1 MSIDIKNKIKKE
13 RNRSFLAK
21 DFDTFRSELLDYS
34 RTYFPDKIQDFSE
47 ASLGGLFLDMA
58 SYVGDT
64 LSYYLDHQF
73 TELNPTTAVERKN
86 ILTHLKNAGVKPVG
100 SSPSSVY
107 VKFYIRVPAEQA
119 ADMSYKPMLSSLPV
133 IRASTTCKSA
143 SGINF
148 NLTEDLDFSET
159 DDDGEFIA
167 TVTVYT
173 TDNLGNPTQFIMTRM
188 GLCISG
194 NETTDSFNLTTQ
206 HVPFREITLLSPD
219 ISDIISVTDSEN
231 NEYYQ
236 VESLSQDTVFRA
248 ISNVGP
254 DGNMVPMN
262 LEVIAAPRRYT
273 SSFDPTTRMTKIRFG
288 AGDAETL
295 DDDIIPDPSELSLSL
310 YGKKYFSR
318 FSIDPNSLLQTQTLG
333 ISPKATTISV
343 RYRHGGGIN
352 HNVAAGS
359 IRSLNVLVMDFL
371 SSPSSS
377 VSTLVRSSVEVR
389 NIDPA
394 RGGDTAPSIEDLR
407 ARIPTAKQM
416 QSRIVSKQDL
426 LSRIY
431 TMPNVFGRVFRAG
444 ISDNPENPLAAQL
457 YIISKDRF
465 GNLATSPDALKKNLS
480 TYLNEFRL
488 ISDAID
494 ILDARVSNY
503 TVTFGVVSAPGSNK
517 GSVVQSVISR
527 VRDVLR
533 LENFQID
540 QPIVIDDIINVIINT
555 PGVVSLV
562 SLDILPKNGNDQ
574 GRVYSDFYINF
585 ENSTRNKIITA
596 PRGTIFELKY
606 PEHDIVGTAI

>member
-21 DFDTFRSELLDYS
+21 DFDSFRAELLEYS

-159 DDDGEFIA
+159 DDDGELIA
-167 TVTVYT
+167 SVTVYT
-173 TDNLGNPTQFIMTRM
+173 TDASGNPTQFIITRM

-194 NETTDSFNLTTQ
+194 NETTDSFNISNQ
-206 HVPFREITLLSPD
+206 HVPFREITLLSSD

-254 DGNMVPMN
+254 DGKLVPMN

-273 SSFDPTTRMTKIRFG
+273 ASFDPTSRMTKIRFG

-333 ISPKATTISV
+333 ISPKSTTISI

-371 SSPSSS
+371 NSPTAQ

-465 GNLATSPDALKKNLS
+465 GNLAVSPDALKKNLS

-503 TVTFGVVSAPGSNK
+503 TVSFGVVSAPGANK

-527 VRDVLR
+527 IRDVLR
-533 LENFQID
+533 IENFQID

-562 SLDILPKNGNDQ
+562 SLDIVPKNGIDQ
-574 GRVYSDFYINF
+574 GRVYSDFYFNF
-585 ENSTRNKIITA
+585 NNSTRNKIITA
-596 PRGTIFELKY
+596 PRGTIFEMKY
-606 PEHDIVGTAI
+606 PEHDIIGTAI

>member
-1 MSIDIKNKIKKE
+1 
-13 RNRSFLAK
+13 
-21 DFDTFRSELLDYS
+21 
-34 RTYFPDKIQDFSE
+34 
-47 ASLGGLFLDMA
+47 
-58 SYVGDT
+58 
-64 LSYYLDHQF
+64 
-73 TELNPTTAVERKN
+73 
-86 ILTHLKNAGVKPVG
+86 
-100 SSPSSVY
+100 
-107 VKFYIRVPAEQA
+107 
-119 ADMSYKPMLSSLPV
+119 
-133 IRASTTCKSA
+133 
-143 SGINF
+143 
-148 NLTEDLDFSET
+148 
-159 DDDGEFIA
+159 
-167 TVTVYT
+167 
-173 TDNLGNPTQFIMTRM
+173 
-188 GLCISG
+188 
-194 NETTDSFNLTTQ
+194 
-206 HVPFREITLLSPD
+206 
-219 ISDIISVTDSEN
+219 
-231 NEYYQ
+231 
-236 VESLSQDTVFRA
+236 
-248 ISNVGP
+248 
-254 DGNMVPMN
+254 
-262 LEVIAAPRRYT
+262 
-273 SSFDPTTRMTKIRFG
+273 
-288 AGDAETL
+288 
-295 DDDIIPDPSELSLSL
+295 
-310 YGKKYFSR
+310 
-318 FSIDPNSLLQTQTLG
+318 
-333 ISPKATTISV
+333 
-343 RYRHGGGIN
+343 
-352 HNVAAGS
+352 
-359 IRSLNVLVMDFL
+359 MDFL
-371 SSPSSS
+371 NSPSSS

-444 ISDNPENPLAAQL
+444 IADNPENPLAAQL

-465 GNLATSPDALKKNLS
+465 GNLATSPDSLKKNLS

-527 VRDVLR
+527 IRDVLK

-555 PGVVSLV
+555 PGVISLV

-574 GRVYSDFYINF
+574 GRVYSDFYFNF

>member
-21 DFDTFRSELLDYS
+21 DFDSFRAELLEYS
-34 RTYFPDKIQDFSE
+34 RTYFPDRIQDFSE
-47 ASLGGLFLDMA
+47 SSLGGLFLDMA

-73 TELNPTTAVERKN
+73 TELNPATAIERKN
-86 ILTHLKNAGVKPVG
+86 IITHLKNAGVKPVG

-107 VKFYIRVPAEQA
+107 VKFYIRVPAEKT
-119 ADMSYKPMLSSLPV
+119 ADMSYRPMISALPV
-133 IRASTTCKSA
+133 VRASTTCKSVT
-143 SGINF
+143 GINF

-159 DDDGEFIA
+159 DDSGQFIA
-167 TVTVYT
+167 SVTVFT
-173 TDNLGNPTQFIMTRM
+173 TDDSGNPTQFIMTRS

-194 NETTDSFNLTTQ
+194 NETTDSFNLGNQ

-219 ISDIISVTDSEN
+219 ISDVISVTDSDG
-231 NEYYQ
+231 NEYYR
-236 VESLSQDTVFRA
+236 VESLSQDTVFKA
-248 ISNVGP
+248 IDNVGA
-254 DGNMVPMN
+254 DGQMVPMN
-262 LEVIAAPRRYT
+262 LEVISAPRRYT
-273 SSFDPTTRMTKIRFG
+273 ASFDPTTRMTKIRFG

-333 ISPKATTISV
+333 ISPKSTTISI

-359 IRSLNVLVMDFL
+359 IRSLNVLVIDFL
-371 SSPSSS
+371 NNPTSSIATS
-377 VSTLVRSSVEVR
+377 VRASIEIR
-389 NIDPA
+389 NLDPA
-394 RGGDTAPSIEDLR
+394 RGGDTAPTLEDLR
-407 ARIPTAKQM
+407 SKIPSARQM

-494 ILDARVSNY
+494 ILDARVCNY
-503 TVTFGVVSAPGSNK
+503 TVNFGVVSSPGSNK
-517 GSVVQSVISR
+517 SSVVQTVISR
-527 VRDVLR
+527 IRDLLR

-540 QPIVIDDIINVIINT
+540 QPIVIDDIINIIINT

-562 SLDILPKNGNDQ
+562 SLDILPKNGTDQ
-574 GRVYSDFYINF
+574 GRVYSDFYFNF

-596 PRGTIFELKY
+596 PRGTIFEMKY
-606 PEHDIVGTAI
+606 PEHDIIGTAI

>member
-21 DFDTFRSELLDYS
+21 DFDTFRSELLEYS

-100 SSPSSVY
+100 SSPASVY
-107 VKFYIRVPAEQA
+107 VKFYIRVPAEKA
-119 ADMSYKPMLSSLPV
+119 ADTSYKPMMSSLPV

-143 SGINF
+143 TGINF

-159 DDDGEFIA
+159 DDDGELIA

-173 TDNLGNPTQFIMTRM
+173 TDNSGNPTQFILTRM

-254 DGNMVPMN
+254 DGSMVPMN

-333 ISPKATTISV
+333 ISPKSTTISV

-371 SSPSSS
+371 NSPSSS

-444 ISDNPENPLAAQL
+444 IADNPENPLAAQL

-465 GNLATSPDALKKNLS
+465 GNLATSPDSLKKNLS

-527 VRDVLR
+527 IRDVLK

-555 PGVVSLV
+555 PGVISLV

-574 GRVYSDFYINF
+574 GRVYSDFYFNF

>member
-1 MSIDIKNKIKKE
+1 MSIDTKNKIKKE

-21 DFDTFRSELLDYS
+21 DFDSFRAELLDYA

-73 TELNPTTAVERKN
+73 TELNSSTAVERKN

-107 VKFYIRVPAEQA
+107 VKFYIRVPSEKNV
-119 ADMSYKPMLSSLPV
+119 DTSYRPMLSSLPV
-133 IRASTTCKSA
+133 IRAGTTCKSA
-143 SGINF
+143 TGINF
-148 NLTEDLDFSET
+148 NLIEDLDFSET
-159 DDDGEFIA
+159 DDDGEF
-167 TVTVYT
+167 TSSVTVFT
-173 TDNLGNPTQFIMTRM
+173 TDDSGNPTQFIMTRS
-188 GLCISG
+188 GLCVSG
-194 NETTDSFNLTTQ
+194 NETTDSFNLGNQ
-206 HVPFREITLLSPD
+206 HIPFRELTLLSPD
-219 ISDIISVTDSEN
+219 ISDIISAYDSDG
-231 NEYYQ
+231 NEYYH
-236 VESLSQDTVFRA
+236 VESLSQDTVFKA
-248 ISNVGP
+248 INNLGD
-254 DGNMVPMN
+254 DGSLVPMN
-262 LEVIAAPRRYT
+262 LEVVSAPRRYT

-295 DDDIIPDPSELSLSL
+295 DDDIIPDPSELSIPL
-310 YGKKYFSR
+310 YGKKYFNR

-333 ISPKATTISV
+333 ISPKSTTISI

-359 IRSLNVLVMDFL
+359 IRLLNVLVIDFL
-371 SSPSSS
+371 NRPASS
-377 VSTLVRSSVEVR
+377 VATSVRASIEIR

-394 RGGDTAPSIEDLR
+394 RGGDTAPTLEELKSKISS
-407 ARIPTAKQM
+407 ARQM

-431 TMPNVFGRVFRAG
+431 TMPNIFGRVFRAG
-444 ISDNPENPLAAQL
+444 ISNNPENPLAAQL
-457 YIISKDRF
+457 FIISKNRF
-465 GNLATSPDALKKNLS
+465 GNLANSPDALKKNLS

-494 ILDARVSNY
+494 ILDARVCNY
-503 TVTFGVVSAPGSNK
+503 TVNFGVVSSPGSNK
-517 GSVVQSVISR
+517 SSVVQAVISR
-527 VRDVLR
+527 VRDLLR

-540 QPIVIDDIINVIINT
+540 QPIVIDDIINIIINT

-562 SLDILPKNGNDQ
+562 TLDILPKNGIDQ
-574 GRVYSDFYINF
+574 GRSYSDFYFNF

-606 PEHDIVGTAI
+606 PEHDIIGTAV

>member
-1 MSIDIKNKIKKE
+1 MSLDIKNKIKKE

-21 DFDTFRSELLDYS
+21 DFDSFRAELLDYA
-34 RTYFPDKIQDFSE
+34 RTYFPDRIQDFSE

-73 TELNPTTAVERKN
+73 TELNPATAVERKN
-86 ILTHLKNAGVKPVG
+86 IVTHLKNAGVKPVG
-100 SSPSSVY
+100 SSPASVY
-107 VKFYIRVPAEQA
+107 IKFYIRVPAEQ
-119 ADMSYKPMLSSLPV
+119 DVDLSYKPALRSLPV

-143 SGINF
+143 TGINF
-148 NLTEDLDFSET
+148 NLTEDLDFSEK

-167 TVTVYT
+167 SVTVYT
-173 TDNLGNPTQFIMTRM
+173 IDTSGNPTQFIMTRS

-194 NETTDSFNLTTQ
+194 NEIIDSFNLENQ
-206 HVPFREITLLSPD
+206 HIPFRELSLLSPD
-219 ISDIISVTDSEN
+219 ISDIISVSDSDGN
-231 NEYYQ
+231 DYYQ

-248 ISNVGP
+248 VSNMNS
-254 DGNMVPMN
+254 DGQLVPMN
-262 LEVIAAPRRYT
+262 LEVMPAPRRYT
-273 SSFDPTTRMTKIRFG
+273 ATFDPTTRLTKIRFG

-295 DDDIIPDPSELSLSL
+295 DDDIIPDPSELSLAL

-333 ISPKATTISV
+333 ISPRSTTISI
-343 RYRHGGGIN
+343 RYRYGGGIS

-359 IRSLNVLVMDFL
+359 IRQLNILVIDFL
-371 SSPSSS
+371 NNPTSATASQ
-377 VSTLVRSSVEVR
+377 VRSSVEAR

-394 RGGDTAPSIEDLR
+394 RGGDSAPSIEELR
-407 ARIPTAKQM
+407 AKIPSAKQM

-444 ISDNPENPLAAQL
+444 IADNPENPLAAQL

-465 GNLATSPDALKKNLS
+465 GNLSTSPDALKKNLS
-480 TYLNEFRL
+480 TYLNEFRI

-494 ILDARVSNY
+494 ILDARICNY
-503 TVTFGVVSAPGSNK
+503 TVNFGVMTSPNANK
-517 GSVVQSVISR
+517 GSVVQAVISR
-527 VRDVLR
+527 IRDVLKIQ
-533 LENFQID
+533 NFQID
-540 QPIVIDDIINVIINT
+540 QPIIIDDIINVIINT
-555 PGVVSLV
+555 PGVISLI
-562 SLDILPKNGNDQ
+562 SLDMLAKNGADQ
-574 GRVYSDFYINF
+574 NRVYSDLYFNF
-585 ENSTRNKIITA
+585 ENATRNKIITA

-606 PEHDIVGTAI
+606 PEHDIIGTAI

>member
-21 DFDTFRSELLDYS
+21 DFDSFRAELLDYA
-34 RTYFPDKIQDFSE
+34 RTYFPDRIQDFSE

-73 TELNPTTAVERKN
+73 TELNPVTAVERKN

-107 VKFYIRVPAEQA
+107 VKFYIRVPVEQT
-119 ADMSYKPMLSSLPV
+119 ADMSYRPSLRSLPV
-133 IRASTTCKSA
+133 IRAGTTCKSA
-143 SGINF
+143 TGINF
-148 NLTEDLDFSET
+148 NLTEDLDFSDT
-159 DDDGEFIA
+159 DDNGDFIA
-167 TVTVYT
+167 SVTVFT
-173 TDNLGNPTQFIMTRM
+173 TDDAGNPTQFIMTRS

-194 NETTDSFNLTTQ
+194 NETTDSFNLENQ
-206 HVPFREITLLSPD
+206 HIPFREITLLSPD
-219 ISDIISVTDSEN
+219 ISDIISVTDSDG
-231 NEYYQ
+231 NEYYH
-236 VESLSQDTVFRA
+236 VESLSQDTVFKA
-248 ISNVGP
+248 ISNMGT
-254 DGNMVPMN
+254 DGQMVPMN
-262 LEVIAAPRRYT
+262 LEVISAPRRYT

-310 YGKKYFSR
+310 YGKKYFNR

-333 ISPKATTISV
+333 ISPKSTTISV
-343 RYRHGGGIN
+343 RYRHGGGIS

-359 IRSLNVLVMDFL
+359 IRSLNILIIDFL
-371 SSPSSS
+371 NRPVAAVATS
-377 VSTLVRSSVEVR
+377 VRSSIEVR
-389 NIDPA
+389 NLDPA
-394 RGGDTAPSIEDLR
+394 RGGDSAPTLEELR
-407 ARIPTAKQM
+407 SKISSAKQM

-465 GNLATSPDALKKNLS
+465 GNLALSPDALKKNLS

-494 ILDARVSNY
+494 ILDAKVCNY
-503 TVTFGVVSAPGSNK
+503 TINFGIVSAPGSNK
-517 GSVVQSVISR
+517 SSVVQSVISR
-527 VRDVLR
+527 IRDVVR
-533 LENFQID
+533 IENFQID

-555 PGVVSLV
+555 PGVISLV
-562 SLDILPKNGNDQ
+562 SLDILPKNGVDQ
-574 GRVYSDFYINF
+574 GRNYSDFYFNF

-596 PRGTIFELKY
+596 PKGTIFEMKY
-606 PEHDIVGTAI
+606 PEHDIIGTAI

>member
-1 MSIDIKNKIKKE
+1 MSLDIKNKIKKE

-21 DFDTFRSELLDYS
+21 DFDSFRAELLDYA
-34 RTYFPDKIQDFSE
+34 RTYFPDRIQDFSE

-86 ILTHLKNAGVKPVG
+86 IVTHLKNAGVKPVG
-100 SSPSSVY
+100 SSPASVY
-107 VKFYIRVPAEQA
+107 IKFYIRVPAEQ
-119 ADMSYKPMLSSLPV
+119 DVDLSYKPAIRSLPV

-143 SGINF
+143 TGVNF
-148 NLTEDLDFSET
+148 NLTEDLDFAEK

-167 TVTVYT
+167 SVTVYT
-173 TDNLGNPTQFIMTRM
+173 TDTSGNPTQFIMTRS

-194 NETTDSFNLTTQ
+194 NEIIDSFNLENQ
-206 HVPFREITLLSPD
+206 HIPFRELSLLNPD
-219 ISDIISVTDSEN
+219 ISDIISVSDSDG

-248 ISNVGP
+248 VSNMNS
-254 DGNMVPMN
+254 DGQLVPMN
-262 LEVIAAPRRYT
+262 LEVIPAPRRYT
-273 SSFDPTTRMTKIRFG
+273 ASFDPTTRLTKIRFG

-295 DDDIIPDPSELSLSL
+295 DDDIIPDPSELSLAL

-333 ISPKATTISV
+333 ISPRSTTISI
-343 RYRHGGGIN
+343 RYRYGGGIS

-359 IRSLNVLVMDFL
+359 IRQLNILVIDFL
-371 SSPSSS
+371 NNPTS
-377 VSTLVRSSVEVR
+377 VTASQVRSSVEVR

-394 RGGDTAPSIEDLR
+394 RGGDSAPSIEDLR
-407 ARIPTAKQM
+407 AKIPSAKQM

-465 GNLATSPDALKKNLS
+465 GNLSTSPDALKKNLS

-494 ILDARVSNY
+494 ILDARICNY
-503 TVTFGVVSAPGSNK
+503 TVNFGVMTAPNSNK
-517 GSVVQSVISR
+517 GSVVQAVISR
-527 VRDVLR
+527 IRDVVKI
-533 LENFQID
+533 ENFQID

-555 PGVVSLV
+555 PGVISLI
-562 SLDILPKNGNDQ
+562 SLDILAKNGADQ
-574 GRVYSDFYINF
+574 SRVYSDLYFNF
-585 ENSTRNKIITA
+585 ENATRNKIITA

-606 PEHDIVGTAI
+606 PEHDIIGTAI

>member
-503 TVTFGVVSAPGSNK
+503 TVTFGVVSTPGSNK